1 MDLQICSACSSPTP
15 VGSSIRLKTCQH
27 SFCVLCLKYALIF
40 GGAPDLQC
48 PYPQGTFECGSKP
61 NEAEVQYILE
71 YDEDGRQDGG
81 ETGGNMVAIG
91 ALENALDRVL
101 SIGLDEFPRE
111 VTEELPRVNL
121 LNLNGVDDTKGD
133 SEVEANGAES
143 ALESSEEKLAGEED
157 FFLDLN
163 NLYGNVDIKLSS
175 SGSDQLVGTGETS
188 NTEMNFLPDC
198 GSDMLQGS
206 VIDSAFNDV
215 IITESDFSTPE
226 EIPFINRESDE
237 TIQAS
242 IESKFD
248 FNHGERPTQSIEGLE
263 TVCSEQAPSELMKS
277 SEESQA
283 SRSDIGNNAG
293 EVILPPHIEAAIPLT
308 LETKFAGEPSTIV
321 KDVSKGAI
329 PKVRKAL
336 GQDSNDS
343 SNASSNEAQPSEDQD
358 LALALKLQEEE
369 SKIDMDLLLAVSD
382 ANLPPNMEP
391 FECPVCYGQFKP
403 YEGVTL
409 AFCFHSFCKPCLAE
423 SVKHSDEL
431 EVTCPALVDGD
442 VKCSAIVQDG
452 AIRDLLTE
460 EDFGR
465 FQDRCLQTAEAVI
478 PNTFHC
484 LTPNCRGWVELI
496 GEVEFFDCS
505 ICLVRNCVTCKA
517 IHGNQSCQDYLANIR
532 RKDDD
537 VKSEA
542 TLKTMVETREGMR
555 CPKCGVMITKIAGC
569 DFMTCTTCKT
579 GICWPTRGPRW
590 GPAGQGDIS
599 GGCRCKVDNGRRC
612 HPECEGCH

>member
-1 MDLQICSACSSPTP
+1 M
-15 VGSSIRLKTCQH
+15 
-27 SFCVLCLKYALIF
+27 LCLKYALIF

-81 ETGGNMVAIG
+81 ENGGNMNAIG

-101 SIGLDEFPRE
+101 SIDLDEFPGE

-121 LNLNGVDDTKGD
+121 LNLNEVDDTKGV
-133 SEVEANGAES
+133 SEVEANGVES
-143 ALESSEEKLAGEED
+143 VSESSEEKLAGVEED

-175 SGSDQLVGTGETS
+175 SGSDQLVESGETS
-188 NTEMNFLPDC
+188 KTELNYSPYC
-198 GSDMLQGS
+198 GSDMLQDTVS
-206 VIDSAFNDV
+206 ETAFND
-215 IITESDFSTPE
+215 IITTESDLSTSE
-226 EIPFINRESDE
+226 EIPFLNKESDE

-242 IESKFD
+242 EESKFD
-248 FNHGERPTQSIEGLE
+248 FNDGEKPTQSIEGSVS
-263 TVCSEQAPSELMKS
+263 VCSGQESYELMKS

-283 SRSDIGNNAG
+283 SRSGIGNNAE
-293 EVILPPHIEAAIPLT
+293 EVKLPPNVEPAIPST
-308 LETKFAGEPSTIV
+308 IETGIAGEPSTIV

-329 PKVRKAL
+329 PKVRKSL
-336 GQDSNDS
+336 GQDRQDSNDS
-343 SNASSNEAQPSEDQD
+343 SNASSNETQPSEDQD
-358 LALALKLQEEE
+358 LALAMKLQEEE
-369 SKIDMDLLLAVSD
+369 SKIDLDLLLAVSD

-478 PNTFHC
+478 PNTVHC

-505 ICLVRNCVTCKA
+505 ICLVQNCV
-517 IHGNQSCQDYLANIR
+517 S
-532 RKDDD
+532 
-537 VKSEA
+537 
-542 TLKTMVETREGMR
+542 
-555 CPKCGVMITKIAGC
+555 
-569 DFMTCTTCKT
+569 
-579 GICWPTRGPRW
+579 
-590 GPAGQGDIS
+590 
-599 GGCRCKVDNGRRC
+599 CKVV
-612 HPECEGCH
+612 

>member
-81 ETGGNMVAIG
+81 ENGGNNDAIG

-101 SIGLDEFPRE
+101 SIDLDEFPGE

-143 ALESSEEKLAGEED
+143 ALERSEEKLAGDEED

-163 NLYGNVDIKLSS
+163 YLYG
-175 SGSDQLVGTGETS
+175 
-188 NTEMNFLPDC
+188 
-198 GSDMLQGS
+198 S
-206 VIDSAFNDV
+206 VS
-215 IITESDFSTPE
+215 
-226 EIPFINRESDE
+226 
-237 TIQAS
+237 
-242 IESKFD
+242 
-248 FNHGERPTQSIEGLE
+248 
-263 TVCSEQAPSELMKS
+263 VCSGQESYELMKS

-283 SRSDIGNNAG
+283 SRSGIGNNAE
-293 EVILPPHIEAAIPLT
+293 EVKLPPNVEPAIPST
-308 LETKFAGEPSTIV
+308 IETGIAGEPSTIV

-329 PKVRKAL
+329 PKVRKSL
-336 GQDSNDS
+336 GQDRQDSNDS
-343 SNASSNEAQPSEDQD
+343 SNASSNETQPSEDQD
-358 LALALKLQEEE
+358 LALAMQLQEEE
-369 SKIDMDLLLAVSD
+369 SKIDLDLLLAVSD

-478 PNTFHC
+478 PNTVHC

-505 ICLVRNCVTCKA
+505 ICLVQNCVSCKA

>member
-101 SIGLDEFPRE
+101 SIDLDEFPGE
-111 VTEELPRVNL
+111 VTEELPR
-121 LNLNGVDDTKGD
+121 
-133 SEVEANGAES
+133 
-143 ALESSEEKLAGEED
+143 
-157 FFLDLN
+157 
-163 NLYGNVDIKLSS
+163 
-175 SGSDQLVGTGETS
+175 
-188 NTEMNFLPDC
+188 
-198 GSDMLQGS
+198 
-206 VIDSAFNDV
+206 
-215 IITESDFSTPE
+215 
-226 EIPFINRESDE
+226 
-237 TIQAS
+237 
-242 IESKFD
+242 
-248 FNHGERPTQSIEGLE
+248 
-263 TVCSEQAPSELMKS
+263 
-277 SEESQA
+277 
-283 SRSDIGNNAG
+283 
-293 EVILPPHIEAAIPLT
+293 
-308 LETKFAGEPSTIV
+308 
-321 KDVSKGAI
+321 
-329 PKVRKAL
+329 
-336 GQDSNDS
+336 
-343 SNASSNEAQPSEDQD
+343 
-358 LALALKLQEEE
+358 EEE

-391 FECPVCYGQFKP
+391 FECP
-403 YEGVTL
+403 
-409 AFCFHSFCKPCLAE
+409 
-423 SVKHSDEL
+423 HSDEL

-505 ICLVRNCVTCKA
+505 ICLVQNCVSCKA
-517 IHGNQSCQDYLANIR
+517 IHGNQSCQDYRANIR